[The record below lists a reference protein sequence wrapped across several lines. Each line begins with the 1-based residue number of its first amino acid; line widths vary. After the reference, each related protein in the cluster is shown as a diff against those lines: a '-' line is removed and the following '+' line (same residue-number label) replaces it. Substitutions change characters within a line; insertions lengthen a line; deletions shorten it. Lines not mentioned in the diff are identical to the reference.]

1 MFTDVDLFFAFSGS
15 FFLGVIMTFRTLC
28 LLSPDGASHLR
39 SLLLSVPSYVVNIVT
54 EMADATDVVQMC
66 KQLHPDLIFYDPTL
80 DDGAF
85 LFERQKAP
93 NGSPV
98 LACYT
103 ADVRFAVDAFE
114 AGAVHYLLPTSDALA
129 IETALHR
136 AARRMS
142 LYTERAA
149 SHPFVLREAASQMAK
164 MIALPLQSGIDI
176 RPCDQIVHVHGEGN
190 YARVVF
196 QRDPS
201 VIVSRSIGDCEET
214 LHDRGFLRVHRSH
227 LVNLVHVRRVLRG
240 KQQRLCMSNGDE
252 VEVSERYRDELM
264 EHLNV
269 IGRRR
274 R

>member
-1 MFTDVDLFFAFSGS
+1 
-15 FFLGVIMTFRTLC
+15 MTFRTLF
-28 LLSPDGASHLR
+28 LLRPEGASNLR
-39 SLLLSVPSYVVNIVT
+39 ALLLSVPSYVVVVVAEIDDPANIT
-54 EMADATDVVQMC
+54 STC
-66 KQLHPDLIFYDPTL
+66 KQTHPDLIFYDPSL

-85 LFERQKAP
+85 LFERQAAP
-93 NGSPV
+93 NSSPV
-98 LACYT
+98 VACYT

-114 AGAVHYLLPTSDALA
+114 AGVVHYLLPTADASA
-129 IETALHR
+129 VEIALHR

-142 LYTERAA
+142 LYTDRAA
-149 SHPFVLREAASQMAK
+149 SHPFVLRETASQMAK
-164 MIALPLQSGIDI
+164 VIALPLQNGIDI
-176 RPCDQIVHVHGEGN
+176 RPCDQIVHVHGEGS

-252 VEVSERYRDELM
+252 VEVSDRYRDELM

>member
-1 MFTDVDLFFAFSGS
+1 
-15 FFLGVIMTFRTLC
+15 MTFRTIC
-28 LLSPDGASHLR
+28 LLRPDGVARLR
-39 SLLLSVPSYVVNIVT
+39 SLLLSVPTYVVHMVAET
-54 EMADATDVVQMC
+54 SDVTDVAELC
-66 KQLHPDLIFYDPTL
+66 KQTHPDLIFYDPTL

-85 LFERQKAP
+85 LFERQKSMAGAP
-93 NGSPV
+93 V
-98 LACYT
+98 VACYT
-103 ADVRFAVDAFE
+103 ADVNFAVDAFE
-114 AGAVHYLLPTSDALA
+114 AGVMHYLLPTADESAV
-129 IETALHR
+129 ETALDR

-142 LYTERAA
+142 LYSERAA
-149 SHPFVLREAASQMAK
+149 SHPFVLHETAAQMAK
-164 MIALPLQSGIDI
+164 VIALPLQNGIDI
-176 RPCDQIVHVHGEGN
+176 RPCDQIVHVHGEGS

-252 VEVSERYRDELM
+252 VEVSDRYRDQLM
-264 EHLNV
+264 EHLHV